1 MLPSSVL
8 EECWT
13 YVIVFLV
20 QAKAQQVRAV
30 FARHNLLNEFDHW
43 SDVSVWHGVRVV
55 PTIFFFDGGA
65 LVRCSYRL
73 WSMPGC

>member
-1 MLPSSVL
+1 
-8 EECWT
+8 
-13 YVIVFLV
+13 V

-65 LVRCSYRL
+65 LVRCSSRL